1 MKILANDGISI
12 SGAKKLENAGYEVIQ
27 TKVAQNQLADY
38 LNQNQIPIILVRSAT
53 EIRKDLIDACDLK
66 LIGRGGVGMDNIDVD
81 YALEKGIKV
90 INTPGASSRSVAE
103 LVFAHLSGGVRFLH
117 LANREMPL
125 EGEMNFKQLKKAFKG
140 RELKGKTL
148 GILGFGKIGTE
159 VAKIALGIGMH
170 VQIVDSNYKDGET
183 VPLTLEFANGQ
194 KITLDIKSV
203 SKENLLKTSDFIS
216 LHVPAQKE
224 FIIGEEEIKLMKK
237 SAGLINAARGG
248 VVDEEALDVALAE
261 NRLAFA
267 ALDVFQAEPN
277 PPVKLLMNPGISL
290 SPHVGGS
297 TDEAQE
303 RIGVELADQ
312 IIQEFGNQN

>member
-38 LNQNQIPIILVRSAT
+38 LNQNQIHIILVRSAT

-103 LVFAHLSGGVRFLH
+103 LVFAHLSGGIRFLH

-125 EGEMNFKQLKKAFKG
+125 EGEANFKMMKKAFKG
-140 RELKGKTL
+140 RELKDKTL
-148 GILGFGKIGTE
+148 GILGFGKIGRE
-159 VAKIALGIGMH
+159 VAKIALGIGMK
-170 VQIVDSNYKDGET
+170 VLVNDSNFEDNTEIP
-183 VPLTLEFANGQ
+183 VELSFFDGQ
-194 KITLDIKSV
+194 KVTLSV
-203 SKENLLKTSDFIS
+203 EQVTKETLLKTSDFIS
-216 LHVPAQKE
+216 LHVPQQKD
-224 FIIGEEEIKLMKK
+224 FIIGKEEIKMMKK

-248 VVDEEALDVALAE
+248 VVDEIALDVALAE
-261 NRLAFA
+261 ERLSFA

-277 PPVKLLMNPGISL
+277 PPIKLLMNPSISL

-297 TDEAQE
+297 TAEAQE

-312 IIQEFGNQN
+312 IIAFFGKQN